1 MQGYK
6 IPARELTFVVECDN
20 MIVEQKTEVSRMSDC
35 VLALYDCRSKQEYIY
50 RTNRMIEIS
59 GGSAL
64 LTELFG
70 KFFNNQENFRTDWRS
85 NINVSGDFVG
95 EFENSGLDG
104 ELLYDGGGN
113 LFVIYRNREVYL
125 ETNKRLSRYAID
137 KTYSVSIVASCV
149 PVTGNFNADRSRL
162 YAENTTQKNQGSFLV
177 PNNVLPFTQI
187 DRLTYMPIVEKAKK
201 DKNDD
206 KDKKDEKREYTMESR
221 LKFKKGSLRGG
232 QTDLGNMIVFDKK
245 SILAVIYIDG
255 NNMGAKLKNVT
266 KNINSYAEGVSELRQ
281 FSVDTNTTFVDTP
294 IERIEEFLLQKYNEA
309 DKNEKNKYLYRK
321 VISGGDE
328 ITLVCNARLVPDI
341 LRIYFN
347 ALGESTENNSA
358 CAGVALFHSHAPFS
372 EVYKIAEECC
382 ESGKDVAHLPGN
394 ADNSYIDFHFCHSG
408 ITNDLKT
415 LRKEQGILTQPYQ
428 VGADWEEF
436 LELAERIRPIGRS
449 NIKDLGLAVFR
460 GESQYRHKLEF
471 VHSRYPKVEIPSV
484 PQLDGFEKTMRM
496 IADISAVYDLW
507 FAGGED

>member
-1 MQGYK
+1 
-6 IPARELTFVVECDN
+6 
-20 MIVEQKTEVSRMSDC
+20 MSDC

-50 RTNRMIEIS
+50 RTNRMLEIS

-64 LTELFG
+64 LAELFSD
-70 KFFNNQENFRTDWRS
+70 FFKDQKNFKTDWRS

-95 EFENSGLDG
+95 DFEKSGFDG
-104 ELLYDGGGN
+104 ELLYEGGGN

-125 ETNKRLSRYAID
+125 EINKRLSRYAID

-149 PVTGNFNADRSRL
+149 PVTGNFNEDRSRL
-162 YAENTTQKNQGSFLV
+162 YAENTTRKNQGTFLV

-187 DRLTYMPIVEKAKK
+187 DRLTYMPIVKK
-201 DKNDD
+201 DKKGDKDD
-206 KDKKDEKREYTMESR
+206 KNEYTMESK
-221 LKFKKGSLRGG
+221 LKYQKGISRGENIIL
-232 QTDLGNMIVFDKK
+232 DNMIEFDKK

-255 NNMGAKLKNVT
+255 NNMGAKLKEVT
-266 KNINSYAEGVSELRQ
+266 KKINSYAEGVSALRK
-281 FSVDTNTTFVDTP
+281 FSLNTNTAFVDTP
-294 IERIEEFLLQKYNEA
+294 IKKIEEFLSSKFDNAPE
-309 DKNEKNKYLYRK
+309 KEKNNYLYRK

-341 LRIYFN
+341 LGIYFK
-347 ALGESTENNSA
+347 ALRGAKEKNSA
-358 CAGVALFHSHAPFS
+358 CAGAALFHSHAPFS

-382 ESGKDVAHLPGN
+382 ESGKSIAHLPGN

-415 LRKEQGILTQPYQ
+415 LREEQGILTQPYQ

-436 LELAERIRPIGRS
+436 LELVERIRPIGRS
-449 NIKDLGLAVFR
+449 NIKDLGFAAFR
-460 GESQYRHKLEF
+460 GESQYRQKLEF
-471 VHSRYPKVEIPSV
+471 VHSRYPDVDIPSL

-496 IADISAVYDLW
+496 IADISAVYDIW
-507 FAGGED
+507 FKEGED